1 MTGGAVGAA
10 SLIAAAPCWKNP
22 VAAPKTAKITQVRNT
37 KTFVETGGVKFLG
50 GSLLA
55 DQGNLPGFTASA
67 SSHLS
72 NPMDPMP
79 IPQDSLASGDAVI
92 VTPRTC
98 TWITGMMPQKAAVA
112 RDKPLS
118 AQSEHKAELI
128 RADGVTDVHVLTE
141 ATESNGVQLIKTV

>member
-1 MTGGAVGAA
+1 MTGGAFAAA
-10 SLIAAAPCWKNP
+10 SLIAAAPCWENP
-22 VAAPKTAKITQVRNT
+22 VAAPKNFKITQVR
-37 KTFVETGGVKFLG
+37 KTTTLVETGGVAFLG
-50 GSLLA
+50 DLLLA
-55 DQGNLPGFTASA
+55 DQGSLPGFTASA

-72 NPMDPMP
+72 NPMVPMP
-79 IPQDSLASGDAVI
+79 IPQDSLAAGDAVI

-112 RDKPLS
+112 RDKPLL
-118 AQSEHKAELI
+118 AQSEHKAEPI

>member
-1 MTGGAVGAA
+1 MTGGAFAAA
-10 SLIAAAPCWKNP
+10 SLIAAAPCCENP
-22 VAAPKTAKITQVRNT
+22 VAAPKNVKITQVR
-37 KTFVETGGVKFLG
+37 KTTTLVETGGVAFVG
-50 GSLLA
+50 DSLLA
-55 DQGNLPGFTASA
+55 DQGSLPGFTAYA

-72 NPMDPMP
+72 NPMVPMP
-79 IPQDSLASGDAVI
+79 IPQDSLAAGDAVI

-98 TWITGMMPQKAAVA
+98 TWITGMMPQTGAVA
-112 RDKPLS
+112 RDKPLL